1 MQTRRE
7 HLLPGEKLF
16 PIYRFYIEYTLE
28 YPTTYFEDTTEH
40 TEIDFMAPQ
49 PMTAGEL
56 EAHLRKLWLSM
67 LTSTRYTDVTLAD
80 RGGKL
85 VSWGVSLHRYDNWAL
100 RWFQHETRN
109 VHLSDEQL
117 LISFERFVNRKM
129 PGHIA
134 LQSWAHNFYDIE
146 NVEKYC
152 LMGAKD
158 RWRWKGPC
166 RCQNCTEQGVVRID
180 H

>member
-7 HLLPGEKLF
+7 HLLPEEKLF
-16 PIYRFYIEYTLE
+16 PIYRFYLEYTQE
-28 YPTTYFEDTTEH
+28 HPGKYFIDTTEH
-40 TEIDFMAPQ
+40 MEIDFMAPQ
-49 PMTAGEL
+49 PMTAE
-56 EAHLRKLWLSM
+56 EFDAHLRKLWLGL
-67 LTSTRYTDVTLAD
+67 LTSTRYSERSLAD

-85 VSWGVSLHRYDNWAL
+85 MAWGISLLRFDNWTL

-109 VHLSDEQL
+109 THLTDAEL
-117 LISFERFVNRKM
+117 LVSFGQFVNRKL

-134 LQSWAHNFYDIE
+134 LSSQHEIAG
-146 NVEKYC
+146 VEKYC
-152 LMGAKD
+152 LMGAED

-166 RCQNCTEQGVVRID
+166 RCGHCVGQGVARID